1 MPRCP
6 YCRRELIDLGPM
18 RLFRLS
24 ACDARQHGP
33 YPLVF
38 QINPNTG
45 AAAGEIKSQAAGV
58 MAARIL
64 TLLGELRQM
73 EEAAV

>member
-1 MPRCP
+1 MMPACP
-6 YCRRELIDLGPM
+6 YCRRQLVDLGPM
-18 RLFRLS
+18 RLFRLA

-38 QINPNTG
+38 EVNPTTG
-45 AAAGEIKSQAAGV
+45 LTAGELKSQAAGV

-64 TLLGELRQM
+64 ALMAEIRQIV
-73 EEAAV
+73 AVV